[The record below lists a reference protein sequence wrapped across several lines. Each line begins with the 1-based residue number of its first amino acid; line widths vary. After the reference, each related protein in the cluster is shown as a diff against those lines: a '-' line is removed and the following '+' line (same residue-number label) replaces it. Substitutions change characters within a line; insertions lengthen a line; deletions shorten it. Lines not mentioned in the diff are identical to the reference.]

1 MAESKRDP
9 ATSEQHE
16 IAGHAVEIRRSGDRE
31 ELRIDGRRRR
41 FFVNRHGYRLYDN
54 AYVPPTKT
62 LLEAVRAYLL
72 RGSRTA

>member
-1 MAESKRDP
+1 MSDS
-9 ATSEQHE
+9 TSGEGTTEVHE
-16 IAGHAVEIRRSGDRE
+16 IAGHAVEVRRHGDRE

-54 AYVPPTKT
+54 AYVPPTET

-72 RGSRTA
+72 RGSRSR